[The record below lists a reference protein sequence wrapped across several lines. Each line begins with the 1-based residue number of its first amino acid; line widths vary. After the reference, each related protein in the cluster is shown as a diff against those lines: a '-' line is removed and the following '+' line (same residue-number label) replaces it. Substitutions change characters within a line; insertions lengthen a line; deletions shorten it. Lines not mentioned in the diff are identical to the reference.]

1 MFQTATFEEI
11 KAGKITDVYF
21 ERTMKILKA
30 KGIDK
35 RVKAEFIAKELPDN
49 AEWAVFAGLEEV
61 AELLKGMKVNVR
73 AMEEGTIFRP
83 LQPVMEIEGVYT
95 DFGVYETALLGLI
108 CQASGV
114 ATRAARCKMAAGE
127 RTVIS
132 FGARRMHPVLAPMI
146 ERNAYIGGCDGVSVI
161 RSAELIEEEPMGTMP
176 HALILVMG
184 DVEKAIKAFDEVI
197 EPDVK
202 RTALVDTL
210 IDEKFEAVKAAEALG
225 GKLFAVRLD
234 TPGSRRGNFY
244 RIIEEVKWELD
255 IRGFGGVKIYISGG
269 LNEEKVRELNPVVDG
284 YGIGT
289 WISNSPVVDFAMDI
303 TEVEGKPH
311 AKRGKWSGSKSVLKC
326 KGCGCERIVPYTT
339 AQEHCD
345 CGGLQEDILKA
356 FIKDGEIIRSLPRP
370 KEIRKY
376 VMEQLKTLSNQ
387 RREP

>member
-21 ERTMKILKA
+21 ERTMRILKA

-83 LQPVMEIEGVYT
+83 LQPVMEIEGMYT
-95 DFGVYETALLGLI
+95 DFGIYETAILGLI
-108 CQASGV
+108 CQASGI

-127 RTVIS
+127 RKVIS
-132 FGARRMHPVLAPMI
+132 FGARRMHPILAPMI
-146 ERNAYIGGCDGVSVI
+146 ERNAYIGGCDGVAVI
-161 RSAELIEEEPMGTMP
+161 KSAELIEEEPMGTIP

-184 DVEKAIKAFDEVI
+184 DVEKAIKGFDEVI

-210 IDEKFEAVKAAEALG
+210 IDEKFEAVKAAETLG
-225 GKLFAVRLD
+225 GRLYAVRLD

-244 RIIEEVKWELD
+244 RLIEEVRWELD
-255 IRGFGGVKIYISGG
+255 IRGFRSVKIYVSGG
-269 LNEEKVRELNPVVDG
+269 INEEKVKELNPVVDG

-303 TEVEGKPH
+303 MEIEGRPH
-311 AKRGKWSGSKSVLKC
+311 AKRGKWSGSKSVIR
-326 KGCGCERIVPYTT
+326 CGTCGEEGIVPYTT
-339 AQEHCD
+339 VRKHCD
-345 CGGLQEDILKA
+345 CGGLQEDLMKP
-356 FIKDGEIIRSLPRP
+356 FVKDGKIIRSLPRP

-376 VMEQLKTLSNQ
+376 IMEQVETLNQ

>member
-1 MFQTATFEEI
+1 MFQTATFDDI

-21 ERTMKILKA
+21 ERTMKILKV

-73 AMEEGTIFRP
+73 AMEEGTVFRP
-83 LQPVMEIEGVYT
+83 LQPVMEIEGMYT
-95 DFGVYETALLGLI
+95 DFGIYETAILGLI
-108 CQASGV
+108 CQASGI

-127 RTVIS
+127 RKVIS

-146 ERNAYIGGCDGVSVI
+146 ERNAYIGGCDGVAVAK
-161 RSAELIEEEPMGTMP
+161 SAELIGEEPMGTMP

-197 EPDVK
+197 EPEVK

-225 GKLFAVRLD
+225 GKLYAVRLD
-234 TPGSRRGNFY
+234 TPASRRGNFY
-244 RIIEEVKWELD
+244 RLIEEVKWELD
-255 IRGFGGVKIYISGG
+255 IRGFGDVKIYVSGG
-269 LNEEKVRELNPVVDG
+269 INEEKVKELNPVVDG

-303 TEVEGKPH
+303 MEIEGRPH
-311 AKRGKWSGSKSVLKC
+311 AKRGKWSGSKSVIRC
-326 KGCGCERIVPYTT
+326 EACGDDRIVSYTT
-339 AQEHCD
+339 VREHCD
-345 CGGLQEDILKA
+345 CGGIQEDLLKPLVRE
-356 FIKDGEIIRSLPRP
+356 GEIVRSLQKP

-376 VMEQLKTLSNQ
+376 VLNQLKTASQ
-387 RREP
+387 RRQP

>member
-1 MFQTATFEEI
+1 MFQTATFDEI

-61 AELLKGMKVNVR
+61 ADLLKGMKVNVR

-83 LQPVMEIEGVYT
+83 LQPVMEIEGMYT
-95 DFGVYETALLGLI
+95 DFGIYETALLGLI
-108 CQASGV
+108 CQASGI

-127 RTVIS
+127 RKVIS

-146 ERNAYIGGCDGVSVI
+146 ERNAYIGGCDGVAVI
-161 RSAELIEEEPMGTMP
+161 KSAELIGEEPMGTMP

-225 GKLFAVRLD
+225 GKLYAVRLD
-234 TPGSRRGNFY
+234 TPASRRGNFY
-244 RIIEEVKWELD
+244 RLIEEVKWELD
-255 IRGFGGVKIYISGG
+255 IRGFGDVKIYVSGG
-269 LNEEKVRELNPVVDG
+269 INEEKVKELNPVVDG

-303 TEVEGKPH
+303 MEIEGRPH
-311 AKRGKWSGSKSVLKC
+311 AKRGKWSGSKSVIR
-326 KGCGCERIVPYTT
+326 CGTCGDERIVPFTT
-339 AQEHCD
+339 VREHCD
-345 CGGLQEDILKA
+345 CGGIQEDLLKPLVA
-356 FIKDGEIIRSLPRP
+356 EGEIIRSLWKP

-376 VMEQLKTLSNQ
+376 VLDQVKILSQ
-387 RREP
+387 RR

>member
-1 MFQTATFEEI
+1 MFQTATFDEI

-49 AEWAVFAGLEEV
+49 AEWAVFAGLEEC

-83 LQPVMEIEGVYT
+83 LQPVMEIEGMYT
-95 DFGVYETALLGLI
+95 DFCIYETALLGLI

-127 RTVIS
+127 RKVIS

-161 RSAELIEEEPMGTMP
+161 RSAELIGEEPMGTMP

-225 GKLFAVRLD
+225 GKLYAVRLD
-234 TPGSRRGNFY
+234 TPASRRGNFY
-244 RIIEEVKWELD
+244 RLIEEVKWELD
-255 IRGFGGVKIYISGG
+255 IRGFGDVKIYVSGG
-269 LNEEKVRELNPVVDG
+269 INEEKVKELNPVVDG

-303 TEVEGKPH
+303 MEIEGRPH
-311 AKRGKWSGSKSVLKC
+311 AKRGKWSGSKSVIR
-326 KGCGCERIVPYTT
+326 CGTCGDERIVPYTT
-339 AQEHCD
+339 VREHCD
-345 CGGLQEDILKA
+345 CSGIQEDLLKPFVA
-356 FIKDGEIIRSLPRP
+356 EGEIIRSLQKP

-376 VMEQLKTLSNQ
+376 VLDQLKIASQ
-387 RREP
+387 RRQQ

>member
-1 MFQTATFEEI
+1 MFQTATFDEI

-61 AELLKGMKVNVR
+61 AELLRGMKVNVR

-83 LQPVMEIEGVYT
+83 LQPVMEIEGMYT
-95 DFGVYETALLGLI
+95 DFGIYETALLGLI
-108 CQASGV
+108 CQASGI

-127 RTVIS
+127 RKVIS

-161 RSAELIEEEPMGTMP
+161 RSAELIGEEPMGTMP

-197 EPDVK
+197 GLDVK
-202 RTALVDTL
+202 RTALVDTF

-225 GKLFAVRLD
+225 DKLYAVRLD
-234 TPGSRRGNFY
+234 TPASRRGNFY

-255 IRGFGGVKIYISGG
+255 IRGFGDVKIYVSGG
-269 LNEEKVRELNPVVDG
+269 INEEKVKELNPVVDG

-289 WISNSPVVDFAMDI
+289 WISNSPVIDFAMDI
-303 TEVEGKPH
+303 MEIEGRPH
-311 AKRGKWSGSKSVLKC
+311 AKRGKWSGSKSVIR
-326 KGCGCERIVPYTT
+326 CGTCGDERIVPHTNVR
-339 AQEHCD
+339 EHCD
-345 CGGLQEDILKA
+345 CGGIQEDLLKP
-356 FIKDGEIIRSLPRP
+356 FVMEGEIIRYLQKP

-376 VMEQLKTLSNQ
+376 VLDQLKIVSQ
-387 RREP
+387 RR